1 MKYLIVYAHP
11 NPASFSKAILDTA
24 TQTLKAA
31 GHEVQ
36 ISDLYAQN
44 FQPVL
49 GPADFAEYAQGKVN
63 ADVQAEQDK
72 VRWAEELIVIYPVWW
87 AGAPAILKGWIDRVF
102 THGFAFAYGPEGA
115 KGLLGGK
122 AVRTFSPT
130 GTPLEILNQYQ
141 ILPSAQTIN
150 ANGIFGFCG
159 LEVRGQHF
167 FGAVPAVDDA
177 TRKEYLAQVQQ
188 ILA

>member
-11 NPASFSKAILDTA
+11 NPASFSHAILETA
-24 TQTLKAA
+24 QATLIAA

-36 ISDLYAQN
+36 VSDLYAQN

-49 GPADFAEYAQGKVN
+49 GPADFGKFAEGKV
-63 ADVQAEQDK
+63 ADDVQIEQDK
-72 VRWAEELIVIYPVWW
+72 IRWADELLVIYPLWW
-87 AGAPAILKGWIDRVF
+87 AGMPGILKGWVDRVF

-122 AVRTFSPT
+122 AVRTMTPT

-141 ILPSAQTIN
+141 IGPSAQTLN
-150 ANGIFGFCG
+150 ANGIFGFSG
-159 LEVRGQHF
+159 FEVRGQHF
-167 FGAVPAVDDA
+167 FSAVPAVDDA
-177 TRKEYLAQVQQ
+177 TRKAYLEEVKA